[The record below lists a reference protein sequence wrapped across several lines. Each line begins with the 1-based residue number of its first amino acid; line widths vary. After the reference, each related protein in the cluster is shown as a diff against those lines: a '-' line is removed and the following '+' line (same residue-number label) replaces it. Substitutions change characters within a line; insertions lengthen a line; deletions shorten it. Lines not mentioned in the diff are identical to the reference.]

1 MSSRC
6 LNLIRTINTKLNV
19 KKIMVV
25 SKNPN
30 FSPVKGIFKKKQQ
43 YFWVLFGFFQF
54 SNPKKPSWV
63 FWVEFF
69 MPTLVVG
76 YLCSKS
82 KTSTFCRSR
91 YIHSFNP
98 PPPGSF
104 RPKYID

>member
-1 MSSRC
+1 MLEMSSRC

-30 FSPVKGIFKKKQQ
+30 FFPVKGIFFKKPNI
-43 YFWVLFGFFQF
+43 FGFFQF

-69 MPTLVVG
+69 MPTLIIN
-76 YLCSKS
+76 YLPIKL
-82 KTSTFCRSR
+82 KFRS
-91 YIHSFNP
+91 I
-98 PPPGSF
+98 
-104 RPKYID
+104 